1 MAKKYKGFK
10 NPNWKKNN
18 SKPSIAKCQAIGKLL
33 ARAMLS
39 RYGIDC
45 KY

>member
-10 NPNWKKNN
+10 NPNWKKND
-18 SKPSIAKCQAIGKLL
+18 SKPSIAKCQAIGQLL
-33 ARAMLS
+33 AYAMLKQ
-39 RYGIDC
+39 YGIDN